1 MANGTFISYLRVS
14 TAEQGKSGLGLE
26 AQREA
31 VNGFLNGGRH
41 TLVREFVEVESGKRS
56 DNRPALQKALT
67 LCRAHQARLI
77 VAKLDRLARNVHFVS
92 GLRDSGV
99 KFVACDM
106 PDATELTVNLL
117 ASVAQDEARAISA
130 RTKAALAAAKARG
143 TKLGGLRW
151 NITAD
156 VQQQANRASAKARA
170 EKANKRA
177 ADLSDSIRDAI
188 KTAHAKTFREIAA
201 VLNNDKVPTPSDA
214 ALMERGLD
222 SKNRKWSAMQVSRI
236 RDRVK
241 VAAPRTRSASGVH
254 VSYEDSLS
262 YEDVRY

>member
-1 MANGTFISYLRVS
+1 MANGTFVSYLRVS

-31 VNGFLNGGRH
+31 VLHYLNGGRH
-41 TLVREFVEVESGKRS
+41 TLVKEFVEVESGKRS

-67 LCRAHQARLI
+67 LCRAHQARLV
-77 VAKLDRLARNVHFVS
+77 VAKLDRLARNVHFIS

-130 RTKAALAAAKARG
+130 RTKAALAVSKK
-143 TKLGGLRW
+143 KLGGLRW
-151 NITAD
+151 KIPANI
-156 VQQQANRASAKARA
+156 QQQANRASAKARA

-214 ALMERGLD
+214 AMMERGLD
-222 SKNRKWSAMQVSRI
+222 SKNRKWTAMQVSRI
-236 RDRVK
+236 RDRVE
-241 VAAPRTRSASGVH
+241 VAPPRTRSASGGGVH
-254 VSYEDSLS
+254 VSYEDNLS